1 MLWAGLI
8 DTQKGQATER
18 ARGGGGEREKVMAA
32 PGESRLRDKVKA
44 AWQETEKSVQEVVKK
59 GGRYCK

>member
-1 MLWAGLI
+1 MTLRKARPLR
-8 DTQKGQATER
+8 GQ
-18 ARGGGGEREKVMAA
+18 GEGEESESKVMAA